1 MPQSIRQVQPKLQ
14 FIAPNFNPWILKA
27 VYWVLPVVMRLR
39 LRPWLP
45 AGISRVEVEHI
56 ETLVELYQQFQ
67 AGKIR
72 FLMACRHV
80 EVDDPLCGLHLLSRA
95 VPKAAQQQGVSLQ
108 QPLHTHFVYE
118 RGMTIWGGDWLGW
131 LLSRLGGVPIHRGR
145 RPDWTGLRAARK
157 LMAEGRSPMVVAPEG
172 ATNGHSEQLGPLE
185 PGVAQLGFWCV
196 EDLQK
201 ANRPEAVVVVPIGI
215 QYYYEQA
222 DWQRLGQLLAQLE
235 TDSGLP
241 AETTVM
247 GTDSS
252 DRCYQRLLRLG
263 EHLLTQLE
271 QFYSRFY
278 HQVLPVPALSESAA
292 LPERLAARLD
302 VLRETALQVA
312 ETYFNIRPRG
322 NQVDRCR
329 RLEEVGWMHIYR
341 EDITDL
347 QALSKLEQGLAD
359 WVAEE
364 ASLRL
369 LHMRLVESVV
379 AINSE
384 YVTQRP
390 SFERLAETALLLF
403 DVLARVR
410 GDKLPQRPRLGDRWV
425 QMTIGEPISVSDRWP
440 NYQGNSRAA
449 RRAVADLT
457 EELRVALEG
466 MIP

>member
-1 MPQSIRQVQPKLQ
+1 M
-14 FIAPNFNPWILKA
+14 
-27 VYWVLPVVMRLR
+27 
-39 LRPWLP
+39 
-45 AGISRVEVEHI
+45 
-56 ETLVELYQQFQ
+56 
-67 AGKIR
+67 
-72 FLMACRHV
+72 
-80 EVDDPLCGLHLLSRA
+80 
-95 VPKAAQQQGVSLQ
+95 
-108 QPLHTHFVYE
+108 
-118 RGMTIWGGDWLGW
+118 
-131 LLSRLGGVPIHRGR
+131 
-145 RPDWTGLRAARK
+145 
-157 LMAEGRSPMVVAPEG
+157 
-172 ATNGHSEQLGPLE
+172 
-185 PGVAQLGFWCV
+185 
-196 EDLQK
+196 
-201 ANRPEAVVVVPIGI
+201 
-215 QYYYEQA
+215 
-222 DWQRLGQLLAQLE
+222 
-235 TDSGLP
+235 
-241 AETTVM
+241 
-247 GTDSS
+247 
-252 DRCYQRLLRLG
+252 
-263 EHLLTQLE
+263 
-271 QFYSRFY
+271 
-278 HQVLPVPALSESAA
+278 SESAA

-384 YVTQRP
+384 YVTQKP

-457 EELRVALEG
+457 
-466 MIP
+466 